1 MDGMLIT
8 VLPDGTLKIETDK
21 ISSANHASA
30 EAFLRDA
37 NNMMGGTVTRK
48 RKGGLVGAVAQ
59 NIGMANQYKTVVKA

>member
-21 ISSANHASA
+21 ISAANHASA

-37 NNMMGGTVTRK
+37 NSMMGGEVTKK
-48 RKGGLVGAVAQ
+48 RKGGLLGYAG
-59 NIGMANQYKTVVKA
+59 IGTYKSLGNELKH